1 MKKEKRVEKT
11 PFQKLISALDSF
23 FNDDTTYYAASLSFF
38 TIFSILPIIALAI
51 SIVSSLPQFDNYIE
65 IFMQYILELLNPTH
79 SKQFITQIENFIS
92 NSNHLGSIGIIYMLF
107 VFTMFFKDFEYIVN
121 KIHKAKRKSIYAS
134 FFFYLSFILVFPI
147 LFVAYLVMIALFDNA
162 FFNFLLSFCFAW
174 IIFFGLFKLTV
185 NRYIDNK
192 AALISSFLTL
202 VTLSVT
208 KNLFV
213 YYVVYNKTYTTI
225 YGSLATLLFFF
236 FWIYISWIIYL
247 YGVKLCHQLNI
258 KALSHR
264 FKTNTHVD

>member
-1 MKKEKRVEKT
+1 MKEEETEEKT
-11 PFQKLISALDSF
+11 PFQKVIAALDSF

-51 SIVSSLPQFDNYIE
+51 SIISSLPQFDNYIE

-79 SKQFITQIENFIS
+79 SQQFMTQIKNFIS
-92 NSNHLGSIGIIYMLF
+92 NSNHLGSIGMVYMLF

-121 KIHKAKRKSIYAS
+121 KIHEAKRKSIYAS
-134 FFFYLSFILVFPI
+134 FFFYLSFIIVLPI
-147 LFVAYLVMIALFDNA
+147 LFVAYLVITTSFDNPI
-162 FFNFLLSFCFAW
+162 FNYVISFTFAW
-174 IIFFGLFKLTV
+174 IIFYGLFKLTV
-185 NRYIDNK
+185 NRYIYNK

-202 VTLSVT
+202 ITLSVT

-247 YGVKLCHQLNI
+247 YGVKLCHELNI
-258 KALSHR
+258 KEYL
-264 FKTNTHVD
+264 KQKQNT